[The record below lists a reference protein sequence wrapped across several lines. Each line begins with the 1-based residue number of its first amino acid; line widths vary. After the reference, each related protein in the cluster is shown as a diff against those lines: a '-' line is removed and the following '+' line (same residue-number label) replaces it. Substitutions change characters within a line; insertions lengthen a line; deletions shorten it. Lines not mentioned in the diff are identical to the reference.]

1 MNRGIMIAG
10 TNSGS
15 GKTTISL
22 GIMGALSKRLKV
34 VPFKVGPDYID
45 PAYHK
50 LVSGSPSYNLDLH
63 MLGEER
69 LVKLF
74 YEKTARGDIS
84 IVEGVMGLFDGKDS
98 SGFASS
104 AHVAKILGIPVILV
118 ADAGGMSRS
127 ASAMV
132 KGYKDFDPELNLAG
146 VIFNR
151 VGGDS
156 HFELLKECVEK
167 DTGLCV
173 LGYLPKDEKLVIP
186 ERPMG
191 LMPPEEMKN
200 LEAGLER
207 LNYLVEKHI
216 DLARIFTIAE
226 SAHIPALSNEYSKS
240 ADTGDKKPKI
250 AVAMDDAFCFYYNAS
265 LELFEEKGAKLVPFS
280 PLKDAEL
287 PEGIS
292 GLYIGGGFPEN
303 FGRQL
308 SQNNSM
314 KDSVFCAINAG
325 LPTYAEGGGLMYL
338 AKTVYDRCGKAYPMV
353 GIFDCATVMTDR
365 LQNFGYVTAEVVK
378 DNVIASS
385 GTIITGQEFHYS
397 KINGNLN
404 SASYIIRKPEQNRK
418 WQCGYIYKNCL
429 ASYMHI
435 DFYAYP
441 KLLDNF
447 LSKCRQMDDKE

>member
-191 LMPPEEMKN
+191 LMPPEEMEN

-216 DLARIFTIAE
+216 DLARIFTITE
-226 SAHIPALSNEYSKS
+226 STYRPLPSNEYSKS

-280 PLKDAEL
+280 PLKDAQL

-338 AKTVYDRCGKAYPMV
+338 AKTVYDRCSKAYPMV
-353 GIFDCATVMTDR
+353 GIFDCETVMTDR
-365 LQNFGYVTAEVVK
+365 LQNFGYVVAEVVK
-378 DNVIASS
+378 DNVIAPS
-385 GTIITGQEFHYS
+385 GTVITGQEFHYS

-418 WQCGYIYKNCL
+418 WQCGYTYKNCL

-447 LSKCRQMDDKE
+447 LSKCKQMDDKE

>member
-191 LMPPEEMKN
+191 LMPPEEMEN

-226 SAHIPALSNEYSKS
+226 SAHIPISSNEYSKS

-280 PLKDAEL
+280 PLKDAQL

-338 AKTVYDRCGKAYPMV
+338 AKTVYDRCSKAYPMV
-353 GIFDCATVMTDR
+353 GIFDCETVMTDR
-365 LQNFGYVTAEVVK
+365 LQNFGYVVAEVVK
-378 DNVIASS
+378 DNVIAPS
-385 GTIITGQEFHYS
+385 GTVITGQEFHYS

-418 WQCGYIYKNCL
+418 WQCGYTYKNCL

-447 LSKCRQMDDKE
+447 LSKCKQMDDKE

>member
-69 LVKLF
+69 LTSLF
-74 YEKTARGDIS
+74 YEKTAGRDIS

-118 ADAGGMSRS
+118 VDASGMSRS

-191 LMPPEEMKN
+191 LMPPEEMEN
-200 LEAGLER
+200 LEAGLKR
-207 LNYLVEKHI
+207 LNYLIEKHI
-216 DLARIFTIAE
+216 DLAKIFKIAE
-226 SAHIPALSNEYSKS
+226 SAHIPALADKCSKS
-240 ADTGDKKPKI
+240 ADTGGKKPKI
-250 AVAMDDAFCFYYNAS
+250 AVAMDNAFCFYYNAS
-265 LELFEEKGAKLVPFS
+265 LELFEEKGACLVPFS

-287 PEGIS
+287 PKGIS

-314 KDSVFCAINAG
+314 KDSIFYAINAG

-338 AKTVYDRCGKAYPMV
+338 AKTVHDRGGKAYPMV
-353 GIFDCATVMTDR
+353 GIFDCETVMTDR

-378 DNVIASS
+378 DNVLAPF
-385 GTIITGQEFHYS
+385 GTIINGQEFHYS
-397 KINGNLN
+397 KIRGDLGNT
-404 SASYIIRKPEQNRK
+404 SYIIRKPEEDCK
-418 WQCGYIYKNCL
+418 WQCGYTYKNCL

-447 LSKCRQMDDKE
+447 LDKCRQIRDKE

>member
-226 SAHIPALSNEYSKS
+226 SAHIPVSSNEYRKS

-280 PLKDAEL
+280 PLKDTQL

-303 FGRQL
+303 FGWQL

-314 KDSVFCAINAG
+314 KDSIFCTINAG

-338 AKTVYDRCGKAYPMV
+338 AKTVYDRCSKAYPMV
-353 GIFDCATVMTDR
+353 GIFDCETVMTDR

-378 DNVIASS
+378 DNVIAPS

-404 SASYIIRKPEQNRK
+404 NASYIIRKPEQNRK
-418 WQCGYIYKNCL
+418 WQCGYTYKNCL

>member
-191 LMPPEEMKN
+191 LMPPEEMEN

-216 DLARIFTIAE
+216 DLARIFTITE
-226 SAHIPALSNEYSKS
+226 STYRPLPSNEYSKS

-265 LELFEEKGAKLVPFS
+265 LELFEEKGAELVPFS

-303 FGRQL
+303 FGWQL

-353 GIFDCATVMTDR
+353 GIFDCKTVMTDR
-365 LQNFGYVTAEVVK
+365 LQNFGYVVAEVVK
-378 DNVIASS
+378 DNVIAPS
-385 GTIITGQEFHYS
+385 GTIIAGQEFHYS

-404 SASYIIRKPEQNRK
+404 NASYIIRKPEQNRK